1 MELTPRR
8 FRPSGYTIA
17 ASIISVGGLL
27 NGYDTGCIG
36 AVTTMPYF
44 ETTFGVLSPTIRGFT
59 VSLIMLMGAVPSF
72 FSGQLA
78 DRFGHLHIVM
88 AGALVFTLGAIL
100 QASASQLSMFLV
112 GRALAGIGEG
122 LWLTNVSVYITEISP
137 AARRGTLVSLP
148 QFMATIGVCTGYF
161 TCYGSIHIDSSFAWR
176 LPFIIMGV
184 LAVIL
189 AGSCIYLPK
198 SPRWLQING
207 RRGEALRVVERLGIS
222 SAEAEKDIF
231 APSVE
236 NAPPKPGMTLRD
248 FSVIFNK
255 QYRIRTSLGIFILGM
270 VQLCGIDGV
279 LYYAPT
285 LFTQAGLPAGTA
297 SFLASGLSAILMLAI
312 SIPASLYADH
322 WGRRTS
328 VITGGIGLS
337 ACMFVIG
344 SLYAA
349 DGVHANTGAGRWFV
363 IVLIFCF
370 ALLYVSTWG
379 IVAKIYASEVQP
391 AKTRAAANSL
401 AQGLN
406 FFTNWLVAF
415 ATPIFLAHSSYGTYF
430 LFGGLSLFTVV
441 VLAMFMPETRGQS
454 LESIQ
459 DAFHAPHWAWQMRSI
474 VSSLG

>member
-1 MELTPRR
+1 MEVASRW
-8 FRPSGYTIA
+8 FRPSGYTLA
-17 ASIISVGGLL
+17 ASIISIGGLL

-44 ETTFGVLSPTIRGFT
+44 EMTFGVLSPTIRGFT

-78 DRFGHLHIVM
+78 DRFGHLRIVM
-88 AGALVFTLGAIL
+88 VGALVFALGVIL
-100 QASASQLSMFLV
+100 EGSASQLSMFLV

-137 AARRGTLVSLP
+137 AARRGALVSLP
-148 QFMATIGVCTGYF
+148 QFMATLGVCTGYF
-161 TCYGSIHIDSSFAWR
+161 TCYGSIHIDSSIAWR

-184 LAVIL
+184 LAVIM
-189 AGSCIYLPK
+189 AGSCLYLPQ
-198 SPRWLQING
+198 SPRWLQIHG

-231 APSVE
+231 APSVD
-236 NAPPKPGMTLRD
+236 NAPPKATMTLSD
-248 FSVIFNK
+248 FSLVFNK
-255 QYRIRTSLGIFILGM
+255 QYRMRTSLGIFILGM
-270 VQLCGIDGV
+270 IQLCGIDGV

-285 LFTQAGLPAGTA
+285 LFTQAGLPSGTA

-312 SIPASLYADH
+312 SIPASLYADN

-337 ACMFVIG
+337 GCMFVIG
-344 SLYAA
+344 GLYAA
-349 DGVHANTGAGRWFV
+349 DNVHASAGAGRWFV

-379 IVAKIYASEVQP
+379 IVGKIYASEVQP

-401 AQGLN
+401 AQGLG

-441 VLAMFMPETRGQS
+441 VLAMFMPETQGQS

-459 DAFHAPHWAWQMRSI
+459 DAFHAPHWGRQLRSI